1 MTDLEIMTRKFNQM
15 KQSRDKYRT
24 ENKELKKG
32 GHDSYIRNIT
42 TIKKLKEANEEIEN
56 LKDKIGDLDWSLL
69 DAITQKDKAL
79 QERNKV
85 CPWDFKIE
93 KLKKENQ
100 ELFEELE
107 HMKKRYICRPGE
119 YIMDD

>member
-32 GHDSYIRNIT
+32 GHEAYIRNIT
-42 TIKKLKEANEEIEN
+42 TIKKLKVANEEIEK
-56 LKDKIGDLDWSLL
+56 LKDKIGNLDWCLL
-69 DAITQKDKAL
+69 DAETETNKAL
-79 QERNKV
+79 EERQNYY
-85 CPWDFKIE
+85 FKIE